1 MKVYVLEKIPHKIF
15 FLFLFLALVFAC
27 KKKESV
33 NVAQHPI
40 PYVPVAITLYPNDP
54 LYFKLQAIG
63 GWMYI
68 DGGINGVI
76 VYRKSEQEFVSI
88 ERSSSKTPSDSKA
101 RTVVLSDNFTLHDT
115 VNNAKWRIIDG
126 AVIQNA
132 EWALRLYG
140 STYDGNVLRI
150 RN

>member
-1 MKVYVLEKIPHKIF
+1 MGLIF
-15 FLFLFLALVFAC
+15 SC
-27 KKKESV
+27 KKEESV
-33 NVAQHPI
+33 NVAQHPV
-40 PYVPVAITLYPNDP
+40 PFVPVAITLYPNDP

-68 DGGINGVI
+68 EGGISGII

-88 ERSSSKTPSDSKA
+88 ERASSKAPADSKA
-101 RTVVLSDNFTLHDT
+101 RAIVLSDNFTLHDT
-115 VNNAKWRIIDG
+115 VNDAKWRIIDG
-126 AVIQNA
+126 SVIQLA
-132 EWALRLYG
+132 EWSLRLYG